1 MAETKEIYFRLKYFM
16 NLIAMAVIDSKY
28 LSFFIEKGPFCLNI
42 VIFPGIPL
50 TGTIIYGVAFLINYV
65 IIIK

>member
-1 MAETKEIYFRLKYFM
+1 M
-16 NLIAMAVIDSKY
+16 NPITMAVMDPKY

-50 TGTIIYGVAFLINYV
+50 IGTIIYRVAFLISYV

>member
-16 NLIAMAVIDSKY
+16 NPITMAVMDPKY

-50 TGTIIYGVAFLINYV
+50 IGTIIYRVAFLISYV

>member
-16 NLIAMAVIDSKY
+16 NLIAMAVMDSKY
-28 LSFFIEKGPFCLNI
+28 LGFFIEKEPFSLNI

-50 TGTIIYGVAFLINYV
+50 IGTIIYRVAFLISYV

>member
-1 MAETKEIYFRLKYFM
+1 M

-50 TGTIIYGVAFLINYV
+50 IGTIIYRVAFLISYV